1 MPSERERENESTH
14 EHIYVAYV
22 TYGVHKRRGKGKLT
36 VLSPSLPHTRI
47 TSPPFSE
54 ASVPTCRDTC
64 ELMGYE
70 AFLSL
75 SVVKV
80 ETNYEVPM
88 EAGTI
93 STQEEVYLHMYIYN
107 VYIYCM
113 WVTCTLQLYTHGI
126 VDRPSCDSQSHHGTT
141 SANLNIPRISFL
153 LQCPR
158 AGTLTLSLDKT
169 VIRMYICR
177 CTLCTAK

>member
-1 MPSERERENESTH
+1 MPSEREGENESTH

-54 ASVPTCRDTC
+54 ASVPTCRYIC

-75 SVVKV
+75 TVARLRPTTVWGPHGIRDHLNSRGSVFTHVHIQCIHLLYV
-80 ETNYEVPM
+80 SY
-88 EAGTI
+88 
-93 STQEEVYLHMYIYN
+93 MYIAAIHTWNCGQTFLWFPVTPRHYFSKLEYSQDLFPLT
-107 VYIYCM
+107 VPSCWYSYPLTGQDGYM
-113 WVTCTLQLYTHGI
+113 HTCTL
-126 VDRPSCDSQSHHGTT
+126 R
-141 SANLNIPRISFL
+141 
-153 LQCPR
+153 
-158 AGTLTLSLDKT
+158 
-169 VIRMYICR
+169 
-177 CTLCTAK
+177 TAE